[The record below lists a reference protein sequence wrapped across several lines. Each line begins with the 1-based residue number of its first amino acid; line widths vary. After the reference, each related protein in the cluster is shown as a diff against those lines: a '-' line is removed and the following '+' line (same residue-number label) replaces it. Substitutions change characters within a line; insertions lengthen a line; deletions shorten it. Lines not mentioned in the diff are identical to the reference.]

1 MCGTVS
7 LSFLPTKMSLIT
19 KQLLLEA
26 RSERD
31 DVLRRISLGEDTSNV
46 KQLLAGMTKKITKLE
61 QQLTDEAAKFQ
72 ADRAAASAKAENSR
86 KPSGSN
92 NRNSRDDRRP
102 DRGARGSDRQD
113 RAPLPEDMDM
123 TCVDCTN
130 AFTFT
135 GKDQLFFTKN
145 SWDAPSRCVD
155 CREARK
161 NVKPSGKEINCSDC
175 KIDFFF
181 SDAKSRIFEER
192 AWAEPKRCKDCS
204 TQQKSMG
211 PITILCSGCKSDFT
225 FSVSS
230 QKNFKAKGWVNP
242 KTCRACHAKPT
253 ATATVAATVAVVA
266 KA

>member
-7 LSFLPTKMSLIT
+7 LSFLPAKMSLIT

-26 RSERD
+26 RSDRD
-31 DVLRRISLGEDTSNV
+31 DVLRRISVGEDTTTI
-46 KQLLAGMTKKITKLE
+46 KHLLAGMTKKIAKLE
-61 QQLTDEAAKFQ
+61 QQLIDETTKFQ
-72 ADRAAASAKAENSR
+72 AERSAASAKAENSR

-102 DRGARGSDRQD
+102 DRGDRVE

-130 AFTFT
+130 AFSFT

-161 NVKPSGKEINCSDC
+161 NVKPSGKEINCSEC

-211 PITILCSGCKSDFT
+211 PITIHCSGCKSDFT

-242 KTCRACHAKPT
+242 KTCRACHTKPSASAT
-253 ATATVAATVAVVA
+253 ATAAAVVA